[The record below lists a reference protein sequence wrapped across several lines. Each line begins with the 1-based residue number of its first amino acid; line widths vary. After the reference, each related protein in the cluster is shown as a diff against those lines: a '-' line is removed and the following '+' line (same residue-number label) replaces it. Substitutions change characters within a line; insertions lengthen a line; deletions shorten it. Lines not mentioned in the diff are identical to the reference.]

1 MAGQGEQRAQEGVPF
16 TRQEIRRSLE
26 ERHTR
31 TVQQRLSAA
40 RVAVAGLGGLGSH
53 IAVSLARIGVGHLLL
68 VDFDTV
74 DPPNLNRQQ
83 YFLRHVGLAKT
94 QAMEEILGEINP
106 YLDVQVRC
114 QRVTEENL
122 PELFRDWDY
131 ILEAFDRPDQKAML
145 VNGIR
150 EHFPEKPLIAASGM
164 AGYGASNRIQTRR
177 VGKHFF
183 LCGDGT
189 SEAKPGNGLMA
200 PRVALC
206 AAHQA
211 NLAVE
216 RILMETPSGDQ

>member
-1 MAGQGEQRAQEGVPF
+1 MADKSGEKCREQSGTEAPF
-16 TRQEIRRSLE
+16 TREQMQAALE

-31 TVQQRLSAA
+31 EVQQKLSAA

-53 IAVSLARIGVGHLLL
+53 IAVSLARVGVGHLLL

-74 DPPNLNRQQ
+74 DLPNLNRQQ
-83 YFLRHVGLAKT
+83 HFLRHVGWKKT
-94 QAMEEILGEINP
+94 RAMGEILGEINP
-106 YLDVQVRC
+106 YLDVQLRC
-114 QRVTEENL
+114 CRVTEENL
-122 PELFRDWDY
+122 EALFRDWDY
-131 ILEAFDRPDQKAML
+131 ILEAFDRPEQKAML

-150 EHFPEKPLIAASGM
+150 ERFPEKTLIAASGM
-164 AGYGASNRIQTRR
+164 AGYGESNRIQTRR
-177 VGKHFF
+177 LGEHFF

-189 SEAKPGNGLMA
+189 SESRPGHGLMA

-216 RILMETPSGDQ
+216 RILGESA